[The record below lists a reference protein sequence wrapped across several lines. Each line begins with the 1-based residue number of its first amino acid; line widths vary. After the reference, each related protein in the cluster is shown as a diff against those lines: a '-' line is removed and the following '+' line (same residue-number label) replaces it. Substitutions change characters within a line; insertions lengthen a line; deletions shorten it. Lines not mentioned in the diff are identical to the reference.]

1 MEDKK
6 AHDDT
11 WSNQQVHKTFPQNA
25 VRVVGQPN
33 TYVALWYHCGKP
45 VMGRAW
51 NDCGVMQAVTYP
63 SPLRGSYLHHAE
75 MFNHFHSFC
84 LRFELDLVAPVTNI
98 VIISSLRS
106 SRL

>member
-6 AHDDT
+6 AHEDT

-51 NDCGVMQAVTYP
+51 NDCGVMQCATVATP
-63 SPLRGSYLHHAE
+63 MSSMRGAITMSLNAKRTTEDEYRIKKG
-75 MFNHFHSFC
+75 M
-84 LRFELDLVAPVTNI
+84 LVSTPPQI
-98 VIISSLRS
+98 
-106 SRL
+106 